1 VAFLGIIA
9 YLDGMWRA
17 RCGHGGYLARDG
29 MIRSL
34 AVQAGGADG
43 ALVLIK
49 IHYRFC
55 KNRLATI
62 RWLEK

>member
-1 VAFLGIIA
+1 MAFPGIIV

-17 RCGHGGYLARDG
+17 RCGHGGCLTRDG

-34 AVQAGGADG
+34 AVQAGSADG
-43 ALVLIK
+43 VLILIK